1 MKGYSGILP
10 ASTMG
15 PDSWNVSKS
24 LYKDWQKNLHYCCNL
39 LFSIPFFKREKKKRK
54 EERKIQI
61 FCSKQ
66 IAQYDLSLF
75 IWNRELGPFA
85 KAFHRMLKTEMLH
98 TILFLYFLYYFRF
111 LPSFFT
117 AYIFTSS
124 FHTLIGGGRP
134 RGMALSFSRVFR
146 QQ

>member
-1 MKGYSGILP
+1 MKRYSGILP

-39 LFSIPFFKREKKKRK
+39 LFSIPFFKRGKKKKRGEK
-54 EERKIQI
+54 NPNFLFKTNCSTWFESVHLKQRTWT
-61 FCSKQ
+61 FCKGIPQ
-66 IAQYDLSLF
+66 DVKDRNAPYHPLSLLF
-75 IWNRELGPFA
+75 
-85 KAFHRMLKTEMLH
+85 
-98 TILFLYFLYYFRF
+98 ILFPFLTI
-111 LPSFFT
+111 FFT